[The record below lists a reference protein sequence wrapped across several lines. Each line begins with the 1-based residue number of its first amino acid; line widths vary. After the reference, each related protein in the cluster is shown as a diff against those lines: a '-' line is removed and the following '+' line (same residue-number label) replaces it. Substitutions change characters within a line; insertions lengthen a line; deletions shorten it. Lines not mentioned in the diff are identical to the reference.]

1 MSASK
6 RPSAALPS
14 TRGSLSGSLAQTAQS
29 TTNLPNS
36 VGTTVASRPPS
47 ANPAGPIAGHG
58 PTAAA
63 AAFSAPNNVSKPPAS
78 RLALSKE
85 EEEEFK
91 AIFRSI
97 DVDGSGS
104 VSPQELANLMRTLN
118 LNVSERE
125 VRALVKE
132 IDENGD
138 GNIQFE
144 EFIGVLSRK
153 ANVSYT
159 AQDVK
164 KAFSIIAGAEHQGMI
179 SLDVLKE
186 TLRRHSNG
194 ALTREQIEDLTNQ
207 LKPFTDPSG
216 NLYFNEYVSAVMG
229 E

>member
-1 MSASK
+1 
-6 RPSAALPS
+6 
-14 TRGSLSGSLAQTAQS
+14 
-29 TTNLPNS
+29 
-36 VGTTVASRPPS
+36 
-47 ANPAGPIAGHG
+47 
-58 PTAAA
+58 
-63 AAFSAPNNVSKPPAS
+63 
-78 RLALSKE
+78 
-85 EEEEFK
+85 
-91 AIFRSI
+91 
-97 DVDGSGS
+97 
-104 VSPQELANLMRTLN
+104 
-118 LNVSERE
+118 
-125 VRALVKE
+125 
-132 IDENGD
+132 
-138 GNIQFE
+138 
-144 EFIGVLSRK
+144 VLSRK